1 VAEVFRLPRRNP
13 PPQASYEAGKPTPW
27 HSSPPLSL
35 PQDAEIANAGT
46 RLRDWARH
54 LAANSSIIRAVLDSR
69 VANGIGPGLIYEPL
83 VRDRSGALLTEL
95 NNQIKRVLAKWRRAP
110 DVTGELSGGELERL
124 LWRAWD
130 TDGEVFLRQVQRRI
144 GASIPY
150 QVQAIE
156 ADLVP
161 LMLLD
166 GNRNSIQGIR
176 KDEWGRPIEYLVYR
190 RRSNDPLWGVQYIE
204 SELIRIPAASIRHLK
219 RIVRPDQT
227 RGLTLLHAVIFR
239 TADIAEYQQSHR
251 LAARASADLWAS
263 INRSADYAAPDE
275 DTGRNWDLGQL
286 QILDNLAPGE
296 SVNFH
301 TPAHPNVNAT
311 DFVNSELR
319 QIAAGTRSGFSEIAQ
334 VWDSSYAAQRLEK
347 VQVWRFIEQDRA
359 QFVADVALPALYEE
373 PLRWAY
379 EVGLVKIPRAA
390 DPQTLYDVRIDGP
403 QMPVID
409 PEADRKAYV
418 LDQENGWDSRAGI
431 IRKMGRSPADVDAE
445 REQDPYLEEDL
456 RPPAPVAAAPAKPA
470 QPAEPDDDDAEDESQ
485 QRGDT
490 Q

>member
-1 VAEVFRLPRRNP
+1 MAEVLRLPCRP
-13 PPQASYEAGKPTPW
+13 APKAAYDAGKPTPW

-35 PQDAEIANAGT
+35 PQDAEIQNAGT

-69 VANGIGPGLIYEPL
+69 VANGIGPGLVYEPL
-83 VRDRSGALLTEL
+83 VRDRSGKLLTDT
-95 NNQIKRVLAKWRRAP
+95 NSQIKRVLARWRRAP

-130 TDGEVFLRQVQRRI
+130 TDGEVFLRQVQRRT
-144 GASIPY
+144 GEGIPY
-150 QVQAIE
+150 QVQVVE
-156 ADLVP
+156 SDLVP

-166 GNRNSIQGIR
+166 GNRNSIQGIH
-176 KDEWGRPIEYLVYR
+176 KDDWGRPVEYLVYR

-204 SELIRIPAASIRHLK
+204 SELVRVPAASIRHLK

-239 TADIAEYQQSHR
+239 VADIAEYQQSHR

-263 INRSADYAAPDE
+263 INRSPDYVASE
-275 DTGRNWDLGQL
+275 DGVGRNWDLGPL
-286 QILDNLAPGE
+286 QMLDNLAPGE

-301 TPAHPNVNAT
+301 APSHPNVNAT
-311 DFVNSELR
+311 DFINAELR
-319 QIAAGTRSGFSEIAQ
+319 QVAAGTRTGFSEIAQ

-347 VQVWRFIEQDRA
+347 VQVWRFVEMDRA
-359 QFVADVALPALYEE
+359 QFVADVALPALYEA
-373 PLRWAY
+373 PLQWALQA
-379 EVGLVKIPRAA
+379 GLIKIPRSA
-390 DPQTLYDVRIDGP
+390 DPETLMDVRIDGP

-409 PEADRKAYV
+409 PEADRKAYA
-418 LDQENGWDSRAGI
+418 LDQENGWDSRHGI

-445 REQDPYLEEDL
+445 REQDPYLDADL
-456 RPPAPVAAAPAKPA
+456 RPPEPVAAAQAKPA
-470 QPAEPDDDDAEDESQ
+470 APEDEDDEDEDDAV
-485 QRGDT
+485 
-490 Q
+490 

>member
-1 VAEVFRLPRRNP
+1 MADVLRLPRRAAP
-13 PPQASYEAGKPTPW
+13 PPLATYEAGKPTPW
-27 HSSPPLSL
+27 HLSPPASL
-35 PQDAEIANAGT
+35 PQDAEIGNAGM

-54 LAANSSIIRAVLDSR
+54 LAANSSVIRAVLDSR

-83 VRDRSGALLTEL
+83 VRDRRGALLTDF

-130 TDGEVFLRQVQRRI
+130 TDGEVFLRQVRRRT
-144 GASIPY
+144 GAGIPY
-150 QVQAIE
+150 QVQVIE
-156 ADLVP
+156 SDLVP
-161 LMLLD
+161 MLLLD
-166 GNRNSIQGIR
+166 GKRGTVQGIS

-190 RRSNDPLWGVQYIE
+190 RRPSALLWGVQYVE
-204 SELIRIPAASIRHLK
+204 ADLIRLPAADIRHLK

-263 INRSADYAAPDE
+263 INRSADYIAPDE

-286 QILDNLAPGE
+286 QMLDNLAPGE

-301 TPAHPNVNAT
+301 TPAHPNQNAP

-347 VQVWRFIEQDRA
+347 VQVWRFIEQDRS
-359 QFVADVALPALYEE
+359 QFASDVALPALYEE
-373 PLRWAY
+373 PLRWAF
-379 EVGLVKIPRAA
+379 EAGLVKIPRAA
-390 DPQTLYDVRIDGP
+390 DPETLYDVRIDGP

-409 PEADRKAYV
+409 PQKDRAAYV

-445 REQDPYLEEDL
+445 REQDPYLDEDL
-456 RPPAPVAAAPAKPA
+456 RQPEPEPKPAAKPVAEEQDDEEADKKP
-470 QPAEPDDDDAEDESQ
+470 EDE
-485 QRGDT
+485 T
-490 Q
+490 P

>member
-1 VAEVFRLPRRNP
+1 
-13 PPQASYEAGKPTPW
+13 
-27 HSSPPLSL
+27 
-35 PQDAEIANAGT
+35 
-46 RLRDWARH
+46 
-54 LAANSSIIRAVLDSR
+54 
-69 VANGIGPGLIYEPL
+69 
-83 VRDRSGALLTEL
+83 
-95 NNQIKRVLAKWRRAP
+95 
-110 DVTGELSGGELERL
+110 
-124 LWRAWD
+124 
-130 TDGEVFLRQVQRRI
+130 
-144 GASIPY
+144 
-150 QVQAIE
+150 
-156 ADLVP
+156 
-161 LMLLD
+161 MLLLD
-166 GNRNSIQGIR
+166 AKRGTVQGIA

-190 RRSNDPLWGVQYIE
+190 RRSNDPLWSVQYVE
-204 SELIRIPAASIRHLK
+204 ADLIRLPAADIRHLK

-263 INRSADYAAPDE
+263 INRSADYIAPDE

-286 QILDNLAPGE
+286 QMLDNLAPGE

-301 TPAHPNVNAT
+301 TPSHPNQNAT

-359 QFVADVALPALYEE
+359 QFVSDVALPALYEE
-373 PLRWAY
+373 PLRWAF
-379 EVGLVKIPRAA
+379 EAGLVKIPRAA
-390 DPQTLYDVRIDGP
+390 DPETLYDVRIDGP

-409 PEADRKAYV
+409 PQKDRAAYV

-456 RPPAPVAAAPAKPA
+456 RQPEPAPMTADKPDDK
-470 QPAEPDDDDAEDESQ
+470 EPDDDEADKKPEDE
-485 QRGDT
+485 T
-490 Q
+490 P

>member
-1 VAEVFRLPRRNP
+1 VADVLRLPRRLAP
-13 PPQASYEAGKPTPW
+13 KAAYEAGKPTPW
-27 HSSPPLSL
+27 HLSPPLSL
-35 PQDAEIANAGT
+35 PQDAEIQNSGT

-83 VRDRSGALLTEL
+83 VRDRSGKLLTET
-95 NNQIKRVLAKWRRAP
+95 NNQIKRQLAKWRRAP

-130 TDGEVFLRQVQRRI
+130 TDGEVFLRQVRRRT
-144 GASIPY
+144 GQGIPY

-166 GNRNSIQGIR
+166 GNRNSIQGIQ
-176 KDEWGRPIEYLVYR
+176 KDDWGRPVNYLVYR

-204 SELIRIPAASIRHLK
+204 SELIRVPADSIRHLK

-263 INRSADYAAPDE
+263 INRSADYVPPDS

-286 QILDNLAPGE
+286 QMLDNLAPGE

-301 TPAHPNVNAT
+301 TPSHPNVNAT

-347 VQVWRFIEQDRA
+347 VQVWRFIEQDRS
-359 QFVADVALPALYEE
+359 QFVSDVALPALYEE
-373 PLRWAY
+373 PLRWAF
-379 EVGLVKIPRAA
+379 ESGLVKIPRAA
-390 DPQTLYDVRIDGP
+390 DPETLYDVRIDGP

-445 REQDPYLEEDL
+445 REQDPYLDEDL
-456 RPPAPVAAAPAKPA
+456 RPPEPMASAPVRTAE
-470 QPAEPDDDDAEDESQ
+470 PAEPDDEKEDQANAARNPSE
-485 QRGDT
+485 G
-490 Q
+490 